1 MTDDSMERIVS
12 ERLDR
17 IFGDD
22 DEDEEV
28 RKPAADTPK
37 SDIDPVK
44 QAVVE
49 LESSVQPGSINRL
62 TSSIQSLQRYRGKDP
77 LFLPLL
83 KMMYILA
90 GHLKPGRP
98 DVNQGVLKSLRSNI
112 ECMEAL
118 ETGQTLP
125 ESEKRKRVQKEIESF
140 KEFREAIKAPS
151 PPEKAPEDAA
161 PPFQAKRGH
170 TGADTPAKSDE
181 TASPTPEPSSA
192 GPEAEADPPQ
202 PEPKSLKA
210 PAPASIIGTREL
222 DAFREDL
229 SDLKAQLQGI
239 VKTLE
244 VQSAFGTKLRDAVS
258 QIEKQVNALSPMP
271 GAIRTLLKK
280 AMEKPSSRTEEP
292 AVTPI
297 KVEDVR
303 SSVTE
308 VMEEGLKAGLKD
320 LSEMP
325 SALLEV
331 KKTVSDA
338 FARLENKIDD
348 LNEEIRSTREGLQ
361 SIRSD
366 VDSLRIQGTAK
377 EAAEEESF
385 QPVETEFEPPAEE
398 YEPPGPAGEPEDH
411 GDMEKEPDGTPGNEI
426 SPSRPG
432 LPTGGYFL
440 FAAGGKKYAVDER
453 YVVKTSEAGTGL
465 LKKARVR
472 GGLTISDSSSGLF
485 NKKKGIEPAWS
496 SITPG
501 EVKQTIFRLV
511 SEGVLDGLENT
522 EGEGV
527 LFLGAGDERI
537 LLFTD
542 HPAVK
547 ITLGQG
553 DEVQMSGSSSSRP
566 GPVCGSIQRSG
577 EQNEFYLIIS
587 PEKLG

>member
-1 MTDDSMERIVS
+1 MTDDSIERIVS

-22 DEDEEV
+22 DEDEEL
-28 RKPAADTPK
+28 RKPAVETPK

-44 QAVVE
+44 QAAVE
-49 LESSVQPGSINRL
+49 LESSVQPVSINRL

-90 GHLKPGRP
+90 GHLNPGRP
-98 DVNQGVLKSLRSNI
+98 DVNQAVLKSVRSNI

-118 ETGQTLP
+118 ETGQALP

-140 KEFREAIKAPS
+140 KEFREAIKAPI
-151 PPEKAPEDAA
+151 PPEKVPEDA
-161 PPFQAKRGH
+161 PPAFQAKPGH
-170 TGADTPAKSDE
+170 TGADTP
-181 TASPTPEPSSA
+181 EPPSA
-192 GPEAEADPPQ
+192 GPDAEADPPQ

-210 PAPASIIGTREL
+210 PTPTSIIGAREL

-239 VKTLE
+239 MKTLE

-258 QIEKQVNALSPMP
+258 QIEEQVNALSSMP
-271 GAIRTLLKK
+271 GAIRSLLKK
-280 AMEKPSSRTEEP
+280 AMEKPPSRTEEP
-292 AVTPI
+292 AVAPN

-308 VMEEGLKAGLKD
+308 AMEEGLKVGLKD

-325 SALLEV
+325 SALIEV

-366 VDSLRIQGTAK
+366 LGSLRIQGTAK
-377 EAAEEESF
+377 EAGEEESL
-385 QPVETEFEPPAEE
+385 QPVETEFETPAEG
-398 YEPPGPAGEPEDH
+398 YE
-411 GDMEKEPDGTPGNEI
+411 
-426 SPSRPG
+426 RPG

-465 LKKARVR
+465 LKKARAR

-511 SEGVLDGLENT
+511 TEGVLDGLENT
-522 EGEGV
+522 DGEGV

-547 ITLGQG
+547 ITLEQG
-553 DEVQMSGSSSSRP
+553 DEVQMSGGSSSRP

-587 PEKLG
+587 PEKLGEDIFRL